1 MQNMSTDSLF
11 TAIRNGAVNDVERL
25 LCEGAD
31 VHATSTTDY
40 FTTSMHMTLDI
51 EDYETA
57 RAMISVLVGAGVS
70 INAEYNGQT
79 ALDFVLGNGLS
90 KWNTGSIQ
98 ALVDMGADVGGWEAE
113 DLLKKGIH

>member
-1 MQNMSTDSLF
+1 MSTDSLF

-40 FTTSMHMTLDI
+40 STTSMHMTLDI

-70 INAEYNGQT
+70 INTEHNGQT
-79 ALDFVLGNGLS
+79 ALDFVLGDGLS